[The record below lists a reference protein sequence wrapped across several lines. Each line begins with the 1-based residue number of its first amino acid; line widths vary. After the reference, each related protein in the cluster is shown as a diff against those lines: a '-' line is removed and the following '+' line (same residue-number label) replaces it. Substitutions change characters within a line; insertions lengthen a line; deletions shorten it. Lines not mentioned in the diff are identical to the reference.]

1 MAAYSKP
8 EMRKWFAEQRR
19 SIVMWLAVV
28 PSRNTRKKHKTI
40 ALGLIATAVFALG
53 PLGYEMLE
61 GHPCGAWGWWI
72 VALIC
77 AAYSFW
83 QLTPIARW
91 RRIVVIAVGV
101 CVFGFYGQRSI
112 YSETELNFFFV
123 NPGVFSPAVGPSG
136 SPGLIMLVNGQNT
149 HRPIFN
155 ASVMMRDM
163 EMIRIARIEEA
174 SNPTDAEELIKKSW
188 YSKSYPEIDPTSP
201 PDDIVWIPLNA
212 NTQEYEFNFTYRI
225 AERSFQ
231 GMEEIRF
238 VNVGKQITF
247 ANRLTATPDWQ
258 ESVTVKNQSGEIL
271 MHCVDKKFPRDSRWV
286 DGHPCF
292 PGAHYEPLPRSLCQR
307 CFGRGFEFSPA
318 TDNTE

>member
-1 MAAYSKP
+1 MSDTYPFDISQTIGSIVLAVAGFAFHILNEMAAYSKP

-101 CVFGFYGQRSI
+101 LCLWILWAAVDLFGDGTQFLLC
-112 YSETELNFFFV
+112 E
-123 NPGVFSPAVGPSG
+123 SG
-136 SPGLIMLVNGQNT
+136 RV
-149 HRPIFN
+149 
-155 ASVMMRDM
+155 
-163 EMIRIARIEEA
+163 
-174 SNPTDAEELIKKSW
+174 
-188 YSKSYPEIDPTSP
+188 
-201 PDDIVWIPLNA
+201 
-212 NTQEYEFNFTYRI
+212 
-225 AERSFQ
+225 
-231 GMEEIRF
+231 
-238 VNVGKQITF
+238 
-247 ANRLTATPDWQ
+247 LT
-258 ESVTVKNQSGEIL
+258 
-271 MHCVDKKFPRDSRWV
+271 R
-286 DGHPCF
+286 
-292 PGAHYEPLPRSLCQR
+292 
-307 CFGRGFEFSPA
+307 GR
-318 TDNTE
+318 T